1 MNPKID
7 GFYSC
12 SSHSNREKN
21 GILTH
26 SHMFLSGFLIMTTL
40 GYPHW
45 TRLRSVLPFGGCS
58 ASKGA
63 AAGSFTARGHAVAE
77 PHGVLPEVL
86 GEISTL
92 RTCWVWANNDM
103 HMHVCE
109 HVYTDRYN
117 AQIYI
122 YIYIIIYNYTYI
134 YIMYLDLYLYFI
146 QWYVSQLFLVS
157 WNASVDQILLHQSFC
172 KADSRCSALVACP
185 DRTHRS
191 RVFKMLKTKIKSRN
205 ANHKNISCKSN
216 IWIIRFSLALVHLSS
231 ARVNYQKRNAQI
243 FNFAKANDHFKID
256 LTSTERHFF
265 FRNDHV
271 HSNLWNLAQFEHVPF
286 GPNNSLICLKT

>member
-1 MNPKID
+1 MWCLVLCRRMHHSQGRFPQCIGHGEFRDLPGGNPELFTDAHPQLITNKIKTNKIQLRPTSSNKFVNFLCQKIGPKSIFSIWLWVKSLVMNPKID

-86 GEISTL
+86 REISTL
-92 RTCWVWANNDM
+92 RTC
-103 HMHVCE
+103 
-109 HVYTDRYN
+109 
-117 AQIYI
+117 
-122 YIYIIIYNYTYI
+122 
-134 YIMYLDLYLYFI
+134 
-146 QWYVSQLFLVS
+146 
-157 WNASVDQILLHQSFC
+157 
-172 KADSRCSALVACP
+172 
-185 DRTHRS
+185 
-191 RVFKMLKTKIKSRN
+191 
-205 ANHKNISCKSN
+205 
-216 IWIIRFSLALVHLSS
+216 
-231 ARVNYQKRNAQI
+231 
-243 FNFAKANDHFKID
+243 
-256 LTSTERHFF
+256 
-265 FRNDHV
+265 
-271 HSNLWNLAQFEHVPF
+271 
-286 GPNNSLICLKT
+286 